1 MKSERDDEMYSIELM
16 IEEHDRILELLTVIR
31 KACCGIL
38 EGQEVDDGDFRN
50 MIAFARNY
58 ADKHHHGKEEQILF
72 QEMTKRLGQ
81 IGVNLIQHGMLVE
94 HDLGRLHMSNLETA
108 LNQYRDDPKT
118 IYKLNILA
126 EAAGYANLLQ
136 RHIEKENQ
144 IVYTYAEKNL
154 TQDIL
159 QSVDERVQEFEKNAQ
174 QAKTQETYLQMLR
187 ELKEK
192 YC

>member
-1 MKSERDDEMYSIELM
+1 MKLERDDEMYSIELM
-16 IEEHDRILELLTVIR
+16 VEEHDHILELLTVIR
-31 KACCGIL
+31 KACCGVL
-38 EGQEVDDGDFRN
+38 EGKEVDDGDFRR
-50 MIAFARNY
+50 MLAFARNY

-72 QEMTKRLGQ
+72 QEMTQRLGQ

-94 HDLGRLHMSNLETA
+94 HDLGRLHLSNLETA

-118 IYKLNILA
+118 IYKLNILV

-144 IVYTYAEKNL
+144 IVYTYAEKHL
-154 TQDIL
+154 AQDVL

-174 QAKTQETYLQMLR
+174 QTQTQETYLQMLR
-187 ELKEK
+187 ELQEK
-192 YC
+192 YG

>member
-1 MKSERDDEMYSIELM
+1 MQLERDDEMYSIELM
-16 IEEHDRILELLTVIR
+16 VEEHDHILELLTVIR
-31 KACCGIL
+31 KACCGVL
-38 EGQEVDDGDFRN
+38 EGKKVDDGDFRR
-50 MIAFARNY
+50 MLAFARNY

-72 QEMTKRLGQ
+72 QEMTQRLGQ

-94 HDLGRLHMSNLETA
+94 HDLGRLHLSNLETA

-126 EAAGYANLLQ
+126 EATGYANLLQ

-144 IVYTYAEKNL
+144 IVYTYAEKHL
-154 TQDIL
+154 AQDVL

-174 QAKTQETYLQMLR
+174 QTQTQETYLQMLR
-187 ELKEK
+187 ELQEK
-192 YC
+192 YG

>member
-1 MKSERDDEMYSIELM
+1 MYSVELM
-16 IEEHDRILELLTVIR
+16 VEEHDHILELLSVIR

-38 EGQEVDDGDFRN
+38 EGQEVNDGDFRS

-72 QEMTKRLGQ
+72 QEMIQHLGQ

-94 HDLGRLHMSNLETA
+94 HDLGRLHMSELENA
-108 LNQYRDDPKT
+108 LNS
-118 IYKLNILA
+118 YKEKPDTMGKVNIIA
-126 EAAGYANLLQ
+126 EAIGYANLLQ
-136 RHIEKENQ
+136 RHIDKENQ

-154 TQDIL
+154 TEEIL
-159 QSVDERVQEFEKNAQ
+159 KSVDERVVAFEKEAQ
-174 QAKTQETYLQMLR
+174 QANVQKTYLNLLE
-187 ELKEK
+187 ELKKK